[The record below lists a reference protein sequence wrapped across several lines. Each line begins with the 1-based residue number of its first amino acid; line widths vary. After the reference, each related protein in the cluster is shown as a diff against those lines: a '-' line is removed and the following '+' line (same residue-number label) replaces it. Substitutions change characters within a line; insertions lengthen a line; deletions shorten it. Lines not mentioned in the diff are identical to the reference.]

1 MNLDLFTVIFASV
14 SALVTSVIS
23 SYVTFKLNDNG
34 KKRDLVFQEKKEA
47 YTGILEAYTEIAK
60 VSNIRHHHDI
70 PPDEEGFQDYSL
82 TNLIKAKYD
91 FAYWVIRCKLVGS
104 SEVNKYIKELED
116 TESNSEERY
125 NALNNLEVVMQKDL
139 KLIETQSGL
148 WITRKY
154 LMSLI
159 GL

>member
-23 SYVTFKLNDNG
+23 SYITFQLNDNG

-60 VSNIRHHHDI
+60 ISTIRDHYDLRSD
-70 PPDEEGFQDYSL
+70 DESFMGRGCIQD
-82 TNLIKAKYD
+82 LIKAEAD

-104 SEVNKYIKELED
+104 QEVNEHIELLRD
-116 TESNSEERY
+116 TESDSDEFA
-125 NALNNLEVVMQKDL
+125 ALSNLENAIRKDL
-139 KLIETQSGL
+139 QVN
-148 WITRKY
+148 
-154 LMSLI
+154 
-159 GL
+159 